1 MTETMRKLGASV
13 RGSMYEKTWKPS
25 GGDVIGA
32 SSAGGATAF
41 VIWIFS
47 LFDIPIPAGAAA
59 FLGSILGLVVARIF
73 KP

>member
-1 MTETMRKLGASV
+1 MTEAMKKAGQVIKGA
-13 RGSMYEKTWKPS
+13 MYQKTWKPS
-25 GGDVIGA
+25 GGDLVGA
-32 SSAGGATAF
+32 GSAGSATAF
-41 VIWIFS
+41 IIWVFS